1 MYSTIEHTRSSFYK
15 VYLASR
21 KKRHQELMSK
31 QFPKDT
37 VPDFVWSSRIY
48 IDALPAAVL
57 VPALEIERRLSAP
70 RAAMQS
76 VLHHGPVSR
85 ATVIDFFLI
94 CNIRREHGICS

>member
-48 IDALPAAVL
+48 IGALPAAVL

-70 RAAMQS
+70 LLLGQLCSLCYIMDQS
-76 VLHHGPVSR
+76 LELLS
-85 ATVIDFFLI
+85 
-94 CNIRREHGICS
+94 